1 MLQTAVAYD
10 RLTSFFSVNS
20 LLAIAQGIE
29 TLWRRQGKMRLI
41 LGIHDVP
48 AELVSATGED
58 VPELA
63 VASVRQR
70 LLAQISTLRDEL
82 SRDRLATLAWMIQD
96 DLLCVRVA
104 APTAGRSSAASGV
117 FHSKRFIFRDA
128 SGQTVSAVG
137 SPNETLFGLGAN
149 FEENRRS
156 YVLARPTWLCG

>member
-1 MLQTAVAYD
+1 MTLIPGIRETPQRFSEIDLDIHYEGPGEEIFARFVLPMLQTAVAYD

-82 SRDRLATLAWMIQD
+82 SRI
-96 DLLCVRVA
+96 
-104 APTAGRSSAASGV
+104 
-117 FHSKRFIFRDA
+117 
-128 SGQTVSAVG
+128 
-137 SPNETLFGLGAN
+137 GLQRWPG
-149 FEENRRS
+149 
-156 YVLARPTWLCG
+156 